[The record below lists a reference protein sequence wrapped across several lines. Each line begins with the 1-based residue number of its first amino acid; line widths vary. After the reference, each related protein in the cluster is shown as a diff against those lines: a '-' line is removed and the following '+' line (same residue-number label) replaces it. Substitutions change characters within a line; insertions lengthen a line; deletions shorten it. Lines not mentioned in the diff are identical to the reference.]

1 MSPDREQLA
10 PSSARVLAFLGAF
23 ERSYGYAAKA
33 ADVDRRFGWKGHD
46 TARRRLR
53 DLVRR
58 GLAERTAEGWSPTTG
73 GDGTRPRVDVG
84 RIATMLE
91 ELAVFNRADLAE
103 VEFYEH
109 GRRLDVPPETI
120 REWRELLDL
129 SNTCFVE
136 DRAWEGTFLAEVRR
150 DREALEAGLA
160 ADGPAG
166 EEG

>member
-1 MSPDREQLA
+1 MSSPDHDRLA

-33 ADVDRRFGWKGHD
+33 ADVDRRFGFRGHD

-58 GLAERTAEGWSPTTG
+58 GLAERTPEGWSPTAG

-84 RIATMLE
+84 RIATILE
-91 ELAVFNRADLAE
+91 ELAAFNRADLAG
-103 VEFYEH
+103 VELYEN
-109 GRRLDVPPETI
+109 GRRLDIPPETI
-120 REWRELLDL
+120 AAWQSTGL
-129 SNTCFVE
+129 SNADFVE
-136 DRAWEGTFLAEVRR
+136 GRAWESYSLAAMRR
-150 DREALEAGLA
+150 DHEDMEARPS

-166 EEG
+166 AG